1 MMKNIAETLRCKPE
15 ITRLTPHKQIQR
27 HIKKLPPLFLLPD
40 AARIVDPDAR
50 STAKIRAPASVVLQ
64 KVAPESTDDAGV
76 EGVDVVWRRSE
87 THLSI
92 SKMKNKVLPLI
103 SDVVLLEAE
112 EVAEPVEEVVLRQP
126 LDKRRLAEVTD
137 GA

>member
-1 MMKNIAETLRCKPE
+1 MI
-15 ITRLTPHKQIQR
+15 
-27 HIKKLPPLFLLPD
+27 LLPD

-64 KVAPESTDDAGV
+64 KAAPESAENAGV
-76 EGVDVVWRRSE
+76 EGIDVVRRRSE

-103 SDVVLLEAE
+103 SDVVLLEAK
-112 EVAEPVEEVVLRQP
+112 EVAKPVEDVVLR
-126 LDKRRLAEVTD
+126 
-137 GA
+137 